1 MKKIVLIFFALMSLV
16 ILPTTIKAD
25 DKPIT
30 FDQLPKAAQQ
40 FVKQHFSAQ
49 VSLVTVD
56 NDLIGKTYEVLLADG
71 TRVEFDKKGVWKD
84 VEVEHTS
91 VVPNKIVPKAIAN
104 HVAKNFPGTTI
115 KQIEK
120 RDRGGYQI
128 ELSNGVELKFNSKLA
143 FVGIDD

>member
-1 MKKIVLIFFALMSLV
+1 MKKIVLMLFALVSLV
-16 ILPTTIKAD
+16 VLPSTLKAD
-25 DKPIT
+25 DKPIS
-30 FDQLPKAAQQ
+30 FAQLPKVAQQ

-56 NDLIGKTYEVLLADG
+56 NDLIGKTYEVLLVDG
-71 TRVEFDKKGVWKD
+71 TRMEFDRKGVWKD
-84 VEVEHTS
+84 VEVERGS
-91 VVPNKIVPKAIAN
+91 VVPNQIIPKAISTYVVK
-104 HVAKNFPGTTI
+104 HFPGTTI

-120 RDRGGYQI
+120 RDRGGYQV